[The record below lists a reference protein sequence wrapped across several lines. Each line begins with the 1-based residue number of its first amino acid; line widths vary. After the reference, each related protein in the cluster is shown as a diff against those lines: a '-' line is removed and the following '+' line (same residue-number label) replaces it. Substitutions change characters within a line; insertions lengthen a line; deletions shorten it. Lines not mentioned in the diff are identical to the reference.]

1 MGLFAVWSVDT
12 YAATSG
18 RPPVALCGPLRRIV
32 RLHLPYPFLFGADRL
47 LWAGR
52 GLFDLSESL
61 GHAQGAAVARP
72 GYRFYRGY
80 WFPPA
85 AFAAGVIVGRTLAHP
100 VPPARRLTAAHIEWC
115 FDHYRSYRAYDNTY
129 QPYDGP
135 REQCWS
141 PYN

>member
-1 MGLFAVWSVDT
+1 MNKPAASFFTSALLLFTLPTPVLASSLYRPSVVVENKGLVEEVGHRHRYYVVGGIHYFNG
-12 YAATSG
+12 YRG
-18 RPPVALCGPLRRIV
+18 IV
-32 RLHLPYPFLFGADRL
+32 
-47 LWAGR
+47 
-52 GLFDLSESL
+52 
-61 GHAQGAAVARP
+61 VARP

-85 AFAAGVIVGRTLAHP
+85 AFARGVIVGGTLAHP
-100 VPPARRLTAAHIEWC
+100 VPLPRRLTAAHIHWC

-135 REQCWS
+135 RQQCWS

>member
-1 MGLFAVWSVDT
+1 MNKAIASFGAAMLLLFSL
-12 YAATSG
+12 AASASANSLS
-18 RPPVALCGPLRRIV
+18 RPPVAAGKDGYVQEIAHRHGFYVIG
-32 RLHLPYPFLFGADRL
+32 GAHYYN
-47 LWAGR
+47 GYR
-52 GLFDLSESL
+52 GVV
-61 GHAQGAAVARP
+61 VARP

-85 AFAAGVIVGRTLAHP
+85 AFAAGVIVGQTHP
-100 VPPARRLTAAHIEWC
+100 VPSARRLNAAHIEWC
-115 FDHYRSYRAYDNTY
+115 FDRYRSYRAYDNTY

>member
-1 MGLFAVWSVDT
+1 MIKTLTASCAAVLALAT
-12 YAATSG
+12 LATPANAASFH
-18 RPPVALCGPLRRIV
+18 RPVIAIEGDDVIEKVGHRHGFYVV
-32 RLHLPYPFLFGADRL
+32 RGVYYYNGY
-47 LWAGR
+47 R
-52 GLFDLSESL
+52 GIL
-61 GHAQGAAVARP
+61 VARP

-85 AFAAGVIVGRTLAHP
+85 AFAAGVVVGGAIARP
-100 VPPARRLTAAHIEWC
+100 VAPARRLIAAHIQWC

-129 QPYDGP
+129 QPINGP

>member
-1 MGLFAVWSVDT
+1 MNKTTAS
-12 YAATSG
+12 
-18 RPPVALCGPLRRIV
+18 
-32 RLHLPYPFLFGADRL
+32 FGAAAL
-47 LWAGR
+47 LLLIHAAPASANSLYRPSVMVGNDAFVQEVAHRQGFYVIR
-52 GLFDLSESL
+52 GVPYYN
-61 GHAQGAAVARP
+61 GYRGVVVAHP
-72 GYRFYRGY
+72 GYRFYRRY

-85 AFAAGVIVGRTLAHP
+85 TFATGVIVGRTLAHP
-100 VPPARRLTAAHIEWC
+100 VPPSRAAHIEWC

>member
-1 MGLFAVWSVDT
+1 MNKTIASLG
-12 YAATSG
+12 AATLLLFTHAVPASANSLY
-18 RPPVALCGPLRRIV
+18 RPPMMVRNEGVVQDVAHRHGFYVV
-32 RLHLPYPFLFGADRL
+32 RGVHYYNGY
-47 LWAGR
+47 R
-52 GLFDLSESL
+52 GFV
-61 GHAQGAAVARP
+61 VARP

-85 AFAAGVIVGRTLAHP
+85 AFATGVIVGRTLAHP
-100 VPPARRLTAAHIEWC
+100 VPPARRLPAAHVEWC

>member
-1 MGLFAVWSVDT
+1 MNKTIAF
-12 YAATSG
+12 
-18 RPPVALCGPLRRIV
+18 
-32 RLHLPYPFLFGADRL
+32 FGAAAL
-47 LWAGR
+47 LFFTHAAPASANSLLRPSVMAGNAGFVQEVTHRHGFYVIR
-52 GLFDLSESL
+52 GVHYYN
-61 GHAQGAAVARP
+61 GYRGVVVARP

-85 AFAAGVIVGRTLAHP
+85 AFATGVVVGRTLAYP
-100 VPPARRLTAAHIEWC
+100 VPPARRLTAVHIEWC

-135 REQCWS
+135 RDQCWS

>member
-1 MGLFAVWSVDT
+1 MNKTIASFAAAALLLFTHAAPASANSLYPPSVL
-12 YAATSG
+12 
-18 RPPVALCGPLRRIV
+18 VANVGFVQEVAHRHGFYVV
-32 RLHLPYPFLFGADRL
+32 RGVHYYNGY
-47 LWAGR
+47 R
-52 GLFDLSESL
+52 GVV
-61 GHAQGAAVARP
+61 VARP

-80 WFPPA
+80 WFPPV
-85 AFAAGVIVGRTLAHP
+85 AFATGVIVGRTLVHS
-100 VPPARRLTAAHIEWC
+100 VRPARRLTAAHIEWC

>member
-1 MGLFAVWSVDT
+1 MNKTIA
-12 YAATSG
+12 
-18 RPPVALCGPLRRIV
+18 
-32 RLHLPYPFLFGADRL
+32 
-47 LWAGR
+47 
-52 GLFDLSESL
+52 SL
-61 GHAQGAAVARP
+61 GAAALLLLTHAAPASANSLYRPSVMVGSDVLAQEVAHRHGFYVIRGVHYFNGYRGVVVARP

-85 AFAAGVIVGRTLAHP
+85 AFATGVIVGRALAHP

-129 QPYDGP
+129 QPYNGP

>member
-1 MGLFAVWSVDT
+1 MRKTIASM
-12 YAATSG
+12 
-18 RPPVALCGPLRRIV
+18 
-32 RLHLPYPFLFGADRL
+32 
-47 LWAGR
+47 
-52 GLFDLSESL
+52 
-61 GHAQGAAVARP
+61 GAAALLLFSHAAPASANPLVRSSVTIESEGLVQEVAHRHGFYVVRGVHYYNGYRGVVVARP

-85 AFAAGVIVGRTLAHP
+85 AFATGVIVGRTLAHP

-115 FDHYRSYRAYDNTY
+115 FDHYRTYRAYDNTY

>member
-1 MGLFAVWSVDT
+1 MNKTIVFLGATALLLFSHAAPASAGLLYRSSVMVGND
-12 YAATSG
+12 G
-18 RPPVALCGPLRRIV
+18 FVQEVAHRHGFYVV
-32 RLHLPYPFLFGADRL
+32 RGVHYYNGY
-47 LWAGR
+47 R
-52 GLFDLSESL
+52 GII
-61 GHAQGAAVARP
+61 VARP

-85 AFAAGVIVGRTLAHP
+85 AFATGVIVGRTLAHP

-115 FDHYRSYRAYDNTY
+115 IDRYRSYRAYDNTY